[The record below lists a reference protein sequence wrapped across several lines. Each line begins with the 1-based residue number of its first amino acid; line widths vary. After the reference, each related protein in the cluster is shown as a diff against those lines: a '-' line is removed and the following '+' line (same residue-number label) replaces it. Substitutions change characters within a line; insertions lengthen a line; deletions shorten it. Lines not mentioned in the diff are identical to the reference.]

1 MELGK
6 INTVKIA
13 RITPHGAYITDADP
27 IDSPATEATD
37 LAANIAVG
45 SNSEGVGT
53 TSAITAK
60 SSISEAT
67 GTTKV
72 EKEERTRGHISG
84 EVLLPKGETTAR
96 LNKGDIT
103 ECFIYLDSEDR
114 PVATMKRPLLTLGET
129 AVLTCV
135 EVTQLGTFL
144 DWGLKKDL
152 FLPYREQTKRPKQG
166 SRVLVALYID
176 KSGRLCATM
185 KLYKYLR
192 NDSPYKTGD
201 RVLGRIYETGRDE
214 GAHVAVDGIF
224 RALIPKKDLVTEV
237 NIGDEIRLRVARVL
251 PDGKLVLAM
260 RDPSHVQIFADCE
273 LITGRLAAAPGNFL
287 PVNDKTDTD
296 VIRRTFGMSK
306 NSFKRAVGH
315 LMKEGKVTQTDTGIR
330 LSDQAEG

>member
-6 INTVKIA
+6 INIVKIA
-13 RITPHGAYITDADP
+13 RMTPHGAYITD
-27 IDSPATEATD
+27 TD
-37 LAANIAVG
+37 DVKERSLAAAVG
-45 SNSEGVGT
+45 DAKERSLAAAEGDANERSLAAADGAVKERSHEAADGAVKERSRGT
-53 TSAITAK
+53 ID
-60 SSISEAT
+60 
-67 GTTKV
+67 
-72 EKEERTRGHISG
+72 G
-84 EVLLPKGETTAR
+84 EVLLPKGEMTAR
-96 LNKGDIT
+96 LDKGDIT

-114 PVATMKRPLLTLGET
+114 PVATMKRPLLSLGET
-129 AVLTCV
+129 AVLTCL

-166 SRVLVALYID
+166 SKVLVALYID

-185 KLYKYLR
+185 KLYRYLR

-214 GAHVAVDGIF
+214 GAHVAVDGVF
-224 RALIPKKDLVTEV
+224 RGLIPKKDLVTEV

-273 LITGRLAAAPGNFL
+273 LIVGRLKNAPGGFL
-287 PVNDKTDTD
+287 PVHDKTDTE

-306 NSFKRAVGH
+306 NSFKKAVGH
-315 LMKEGKVTQTDTGIR
+315 LMKEGKITQDSTGIKL
-330 LSDQAEG
+330 LSTP

>member
-1 MELGK
+1 MPEGNLPIKSRTSGSQTIQQDLKGTTMELGK

-13 RITPHGAYITDADP
+13 RITPHGAYVTDAESENTP
-27 IDSPATEATD
+27 EAPATATP
-37 LAANIAVG
+37 
-45 SNSEGVGT
+45 ET
-53 TSAITAK
+53 
-60 SSISEAT
+60 
-67 GTTKV
+67 
-72 EKEERTRGHISG
+72 KEEESTRGNISG

-129 AVLTCV
+129 AVLTCL

-201 RVLGRIYETGRDE
+201 RVLGRVYETGRDE
-214 GAHVAVDGIF
+214 GAHVAVDGVF

-273 LITGRLAAAPGNFL
+273 LIIGRLTAAPGNFL
-287 PVNDKTDTD
+287 PVHDKTDTD

-315 LMKEGKVTQTDTGIR
+315 LMKEGKVTQDDSGIK
-330 LSDQAEG
+330 LV

>member
-6 INTVKIA
+6 INIVKIA
-13 RITPHGAYITDADP
+13 RMTPHGAYITDTDDAVSEVALRSGSSS
-27 IDSPATEATD
+27 DSSVPSDTPDIINGAGIPSKPEGSPFGRKKTTD
-37 LAANIAVG
+37 
-45 SNSEGVGT
+45 
-53 TSAITAK
+53 
-60 SSISEAT
+60 
-67 GTTKV
+67 
-72 EKEERTRGHISG
+72 RTRGTITD
-84 EVLLPKGETTAR
+84 EVLLPKGEMTAR
-96 LNKGDIT
+96 LDKGDIT

-114 PVATMKRPLLTLGET
+114 PVATMKRPLITLGET
-129 AVLTCV
+129 AVLTCL

-144 DWGLKKDL
+144 DMGLKKDL
-152 FLPYREQTKRPKQG
+152 FLPYREQTKRPGKG
-166 SRVLVALYID
+166 SKVLVALYID

-201 RVLGRIYETGRDE
+201 RVLGRVYETGRDE
-214 GAHVAVDGIF
+214 GAHVAVDGVF

-273 LITGRLAAAPGNFL
+273 LIVGRLEHAPGGFL
-287 PVNDKTDTD
+287 PVHDKTDTD

-315 LMKEGKVTQTDTGIR
+315 LMKEGKVTQDQDGIR
-330 LSDQAEG
+330 LIRE

>member
-13 RITPHGAYITDADP
+13 RMTPHGAYITDAD
-27 IDSPATEATD
+27 DEHSTLVSDAE
-37 LAANIAVG
+37 
-45 SNSEGVGT
+45 SEGRSALPVSDGCRSALPVSDGCRSALPVSDGVPTRGT
-53 TSAITAK
+53 ITSEILLPNGEMTAK
-60 SSISEAT
+60 LS
-67 GTTKV
+67 
-72 EKEERTRGHISG
+72 
-84 EVLLPKGETTAR
+84 
-96 LNKGDIT
+96 KGDIT

-114 PVATMKRPLLTLGET
+114 PIATMKRPLLTLGET
-129 AVLTCV
+129 AVLTCL

-152 FLPYREQTKRPKQG
+152 FLPYREQTRRPKQG
-166 SRVLVALYID
+166 SKVLVALYID

-214 GAHVAVDGIF
+214 GAHVAVDGVF
-224 RALIPKKDLVTEV
+224 RALIPKKDLVTDV

-260 RDPSHVQIFADCE
+260 RDPSHIQIYADCE
-273 LITGRLAAAPGNFL
+273 LILGRLEAAPGHFL
-287 PVNDKTDTD
+287 PVHDKTDTD

-315 LMKEGKVTQTDTGIR
+315 LMKEGKISQDLSGIK
-330 LSDQAEG
+330 LNPTE